1 MHTLEL
7 LAVALGFASLAGINL
22 YLTVFASGLAI
33 QQHWIDV
40 SQTYPEL
47 AILGHPAIIAIS
59 GVLFFLQFFADKVPW
74 VDSLWD
80 AVHTVIRPVGGAFL
94 AIRVLG
100 TPDPVFDVVAALLAG
115 GVTLMTHSVKAG
127 TRLVVNHSPE
137 PFSNIAV
144 SLTEDAAVLGGLALI
159 KYSIVRNDPWLLLS
173 VFGTIL
179 LGIAY
184 FGPKL
189 FRAVK
194 ANAWLIWKKLSSP
207 AADHLETELPATLP
221 HELEIALATVNPGRE
236 AIAWAVPCLSTS
248 ARNIPG
254 NCFGYLL
261 ATKEPAPQLVFL
273 AKRRFGHLAETL
285 DLATYKVA
293 HEPKFLSENLVL
305 YSLEKKPKYTFV
317 FARSQSPLVKAIAT
331 SLRLRL
337 AFLAQPAETPP
348 LRQNPGVNS
357 EVSAAD
363 LPR

>member
-1 MHTLEL
+1 MNTLQL
-7 LAVALGFASLAGINL
+7 LAVALGLASLAGINL
-22 YLTVFASGLAI
+22 YLTVFASGLTI

-47 AILGHPAIIAIS
+47 VILGHPAIVAIS
-59 GVLFFLQFFADKVPW
+59 GVLFALQFFADKVPW

-80 AVHTVIRPVGGAFL
+80 TVHTVIRPVGGAFL
-94 AIRVLG
+94 AVRVLG
-100 TPDPVFDVVAALLAG
+100 NPDPVFDVVAALLAG

-159 KYSIVRNDPWLLLS
+159 KYSIVHSDPWLLLA

-179 LGIAY
+179 LCIVY

-194 ANAWLIWKKLSSP
+194 ANAWLVWKKLSSP
-207 AADHLETELPATLP
+207 AADHLETELPAALP
-221 HELEIALATVNPGRE
+221 HELEITLTSVNPERE
-236 AIAWAVPCLSTS
+236 PIAWAVPCLSSS
-248 ARNIPG
+248 ARNLPG
-254 NCFGYLL
+254 NCFGWLV
-261 ATKEPAPQLVFL
+261 ATKGPAPKLVFL
-273 AKRRFGHLAETL
+273 AKRRFRHLAVEL

-317 FARSQSPLVKAIAT
+317 FARSQRPLVKAIAT
-331 SLRLRL
+331 SLRLWLSL
-337 AFLAQPAETPP
+337 APPAAEATPAEAEPIG
-348 LRQNPGVNS
+348 L
-357 EVSAAD
+357 A
-363 LPR
+363 